1 MPEFFESVA
10 QASVLVFVVAC
21 MVTAGLGPLG
31 LRDIVGPLRR
41 PRLVIA
47 ALGSTSYSPRRS
59 LTHSPRSSASIGR
72 MRPGCCSSSTAAGPP
87 FLPSSQLAKGDVAF
101 SVGLML
107 MLTLGTIVF
116 LPNLLP
122 MLIPG
127 QSADPWPILRPLLFT
142 MLVHTRRRDAHPEP
156 FRTMGSAA
164 RLASRRLSNLGV
176 DSGRRCPGCP
186 ALRGD
191 HRDVRHGA
199 VAVAVLFLTV
209 LLGCGHALGG
219 PTPGTRSVL
228 GLGSG
233 QRNIAAAL
241 IVATQN
247 SEDPRVVVMLIASTL
262 LGLIVLVPAALWFA
276 RRSSATNNSRLSSL
290 TTSAP
295 LEVLR

>member
-21 MVTAGLGPLG
+21 MVTAGLGLG

-47 ALGSTSYSPRRS
+47 ALGVNFVLAPAIAYAFAKIFGLDRPYATG
-59 LTHSPRSSASIGR
+59 LLLLSA
-72 MRPGCCSSSTAAGPP
+72 AAGAP
-87 FLPSSQLAKGDVAF
+87 FLPKLAQLAKGDVAF

-116 LPNLLP
+116 LPILLP

-142 MLVHTRRRDAHPEP
+142 MLVPLAVGMLIRSRSEQW
-156 FRTMGSAA
+156 AA
-164 RLASRRLSNLGV
+164 RLRLAFGRLSNLSMIVAVVVLVVLHFEAIIGTFG
-176 DSGRRCPGCP
+176 S
-186 ALRGD
+186 
-191 HRDVRHGA
+191 GA
-199 VAVAVLFLTV
+199 VAVAVLFLSV

-276 RRSSATNNSRLSSL
+276 RQSSATNNSRLSSL